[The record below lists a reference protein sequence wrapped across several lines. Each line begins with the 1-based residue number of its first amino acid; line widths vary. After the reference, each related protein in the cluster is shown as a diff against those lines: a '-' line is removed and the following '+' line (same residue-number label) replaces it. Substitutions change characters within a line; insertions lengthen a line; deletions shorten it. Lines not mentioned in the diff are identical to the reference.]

1 MPTVIGLFDER
12 AEAMRA
18 YDALLSGGFR
28 SADLDI
34 LTSDDKDDVP
44 KLARLGDSVPEPDVH
59 VYLEGVHQGGTLVTV
74 NTTGDNVTKAAEIMA
89 GYHMVNIPARV
100 EELRKTRSTL
110 QLADP
115 KTDEHVLE
123 VVEEELD
130 VGTQQIERG
139 RMRIYSKISEREV
152 ERQVSLRDETIRVRR
167 RPVSRE
173 VSVSDLDLFKERSY
187 EMTEVDE
194 EAVVHIRA
202 RVIEEVVI
210 SKEVAEK
217 IETIRETLR
226 RTDVEIEE
234 VPGVRRFDDYAGDFR
249 SYYTQRLAKSGL
261 GYEKYSPAFRFG
273 HSLAANEPFRSQ
285 RWETIESD
293 VRQLWEEKNPGTW
306 EQLKDAIHFSWERV
320 RGAR

>member
-1 MPTVIGLFDER
+1 MPTVIGLFDDR
-12 AEAMRA
+12 TEAMRV

-28 SADLDI
+28 TADLDI
-34 LTSDDKDDVP
+34 LTNDDKDDVP
-44 KLARLGDSVPEPDVH
+44 KLAKLGDNVPEPDVH
-59 VYLEGVHQGGTLVTV
+59 VYLEGVQQGGTLVTV
-74 NTTGDNVTKAAEIMA
+74 NAAGNTVTKAAEIMA

-123 VVEEELD
+123 VVEEELE
-130 VGTQQIERG
+130 VGTQQVERG
-139 RMRIYSKISEREV
+139 RMRIYSKVSERAV
-152 ERQVSLRDETIRVRR
+152 ERQVNLRDETIRVRR

-173 VSVSDLDLFKERSY
+173 VSVSDPDLFKERSY

-210 SKEVAEK
+210 GKEVAEK

-234 VPGVRRFDDYAGDFR
+234 VPGARRFDDYAGDFR

-273 HSLAANEPFRSQ
+273 HGLATTEPFRSQ
-285 RWETIESD
+285 SWEAIEPD
-293 VRQLWEEKNPGTW
+293 VRRLWEEKNPGTW
-306 EQLKDAIHFSWERV
+306 AQLKDAVRFSWERV
-320 RGAR
+320 RSAR

>member
-28 SADLDI
+28 SAELDI
-34 LTSDDKDDVP
+34 LTNDDQDDVP
-44 KLARLGDSVPEPDVH
+44 KLARLGDNVPEPDVH
-59 VYLEGVHQGGTLVTV
+59 VYLEGVRQGGTLVTV
-74 NTTGDNVTKAAEIMA
+74 HATGNNVTHAAEILA

-130 VGTQQIERG
+130 VGTQQVERG
-139 RMRIYSKISEREV
+139 RMRIYSKVSERAV
-152 ERQVSLRDETIRVRR
+152 ERQVNLRDETIRVRR

-173 VSVSDLDLFKERSY
+173 VSVTDPALFQERSY

-210 SKEVAEK
+210 GKDVAEK

-234 VPGVRRFDDYAGDFR
+234 VPGARRFDDYAADFR
-249 SYYTQRLAKSGL
+249 SYYTQRLAQSGL

-273 HSLAANEPFRSQ
+273 HGLATTEPFRSQ
-285 RWETIESD
+285 GWETIEPD
-293 VRQLWEEKNPGTW
+293 VRRLWEEKNPGTW
-306 EQLKDAIHFSWERV
+306 EQLKDAVRFSWERV
-320 RGAR
+320 RGVH